1 MVLSVFISVY
11 LCPTEEFRMKI
22 TDSIINDI
30 LSHAR
35 EGYPDEVC
43 GLMAGKD
50 GVVSRIFR
58 ISNVDKSSVSYM
70 MEPSEQF
77 RAFKEM
83 RNEGLDL
90 MAIYHSHP
98 TSQAYP
104 SRTDV
109 RLAFYP
115 EAVYVIASLQK
126 AGSFDVKG
134 FRIVDGNISEEALEV
149 IP

>member
-1 MVLSVFISVY
+1 
-11 LCPTEEFRMKI
+11 MKI
-22 TDSIINDI
+22 TNSIMNHL

-35 EGYPDEVC
+35 EGYPNEVC

-50 GVVSRIFR
+50 GTVSRIFR
-58 ISNVDKSSVSYM
+58 TTNIDKSSISYM

-83 RNEGLDL
+83 RAEGLEL
-90 MAIYHSHP
+90 LGIYHSHP

-104 SRTDV
+104 SQTDV

-115 EAVYVIASLQK
+115 DVAYLIASLQNPDK
-126 AGSFDVKG
+126 PVIKG
-134 FRIVDGNISEEALEV
+134 FRIVDGIISDEALE
-149 IP
+149 IIQ